1 MTQPNWSDWFTNLAS
16 NDAGNRNTQA
26 YSDTFQSGHSD
37 VEKLRSV
44 VKETDTAILAADAN
58 KNVLIFHSPKN
69 FGGTRTRP
77 KNKLIGLIGLGAQ
90 ATWVQINLRTA
101 LANCNIIVPEVDE
114 IAGCTTAQE
123 VNNIP
128 IQDRNGVV
136 NFKGSAIFAPAP
148 AH

>member
-16 NDAGNRNTQA
+16 NDAGNKNMQA
-26 YSDTFQSGHSD
+26 YRDTFKSGHSET
-37 VEKLRSV
+37 EKLRSV
-44 VKETDTAILAADAN
+44 VKEIDTVILAANAN

-77 KNKLIGLIGLGAQ
+77 KNKLIGLIGLGTQ
-90 ATWVQINLRTA
+90 AMWAQINLCMA
-101 LANCNIIVPEVDE
+101 LANCNIIVPEVNE

-123 VNNIP
+123 VNNILIP
-128 IQDRNGVV
+128 DKNGVV
-136 NFKGSAIFAPAP
+136 NFKGLAIFAPAL